1 MKGSKRLRG
10 KAWLLNA
17 YAGIGPDGRE
27 IRLYE
32 TVPARK
38 TDGGG
43 KEPVP
48 EREADDALAKLVAR
62 AIRIRDGG
70 AVSQRKQKQ
79 GIVTLREGFDAWLKS
94 ARPALEPNG
103 ADTDEDVL
111 RNYVFPHLGHYELWR
126 FRPNQLA
133 APGDADFD
141 PDIVSMQAFYAMLAE
156 KGTAGR
162 RRVDRKTREVTIVG
176 KGEPLGSEAIRR
188 VHGTCRRAF
197 TYCVER
203 GWIRSNPAVG
213 AKLPAKIKRV
223 SSTPAP
229 AALAEF
235 VAFLETDDPEIL
247 VFLDLMNSGARR
259 VDMGLQWAEVSFS
272 AEGGGSVTFGVRGL
286 ITARDENGKSQVLV
300 RTTPTRKRK
309 LRTVAIDA
317 GPASRLM
324 ALRTHQ
330 EARAALC
337 GIALAQDAY
346 VFSGAPDGTVPRNPM
361 WFSGGFRNAKG
372 RAAKA
377 GIGGLTGVRPYDVR
391 HFMIT
396 QLLAHGVAP
405 AVVAERAGNS
415 QRTMDAFYRHSVPAQ
430 DQAAADLMARIMRD
444 AAKRPG

>member
-10 KAWLLNA
+10 KSWQIRA
-17 YAGIGPDGRE
+17 YSGSRAGTRLDISETIPPRTVEGRK
-27 IRLYE
+27 
-32 TVPARK
+32 VP
-38 TDGGG
+38 
-43 KEPVP
+43 VL
-48 EREADDALAKLVAR
+48 EREVDDALAKLVAR

-70 AVSQRKQKQ
+70 VVSTKKQKQ
-79 GIVTLREGFDAWLKS
+79 GIVTLREGFEAWLQS
-94 ARPALEPNG
+94 ARPNLEPNG

-111 RNYVFPHLGHYELWR
+111 RNYVFPHLGHIELWR
-126 FRPNQLA
+126 FRPHQLA
-133 APGDADFD
+133 APGDADYD

-162 RRVDRKTREVTIVG
+162 RRTDGTIVG
-176 KGEPLGSEAIRR
+176 KGKPLGSEAIRR
-188 VHGTCRRAF
+188 THGTCRRAF
-197 TYCVER
+197 AYCVDR
-203 GWIRSNPAVG
+203 NWIRSNPAVG
-213 AKLPAKIKRV
+213 AKLPPKIKRAA
-223 SSTPAP
+223 STPAP
-229 AALAEF
+229 VALAEF
-235 VAFLETDDPEIL
+235 VAFLVEDDPEIL

-259 VDMGLQWAEVSFS
+259 VDMGLQWPEVSFA
-272 AEGGGSVTFGVRGL
+272 AEGGGAVTFGARGL

-337 GIALAQDAY
+337 GIALPQEAY

-361 WFSGGFRNAKG
+361 WFSGGFRNAKT

-391 HFMIT
+391 HFMCS
-396 QLLAHGVAP
+396 QMLAHGVAP

-415 QRTMDAFYRHSVPAQ
+415 MRTMDAFYRHSVPAQ
-430 DQAAADLMARIMRD
+430 DQAAAELMARIMRD
-444 AAKRPG
+444 AAQAPRSV